1 MKVCQNLFFFKIGN
15 KFVFYSWPTT
25 QRTTN
30 EKLANYASGWINR
43 NEKLIHNK
51 DRYSIIASCACF
63 RDHITE
69 GVFSL
74 GEFT

>member
-1 MKVCQNLFFFKIGN
+1 MSKAVFFKTGN

-30 EKLANYASGWINR
+30 KKLANYASGWINR
-43 NEKLIHNK
+43 NEKHIHSK
-51 DRYSIIASCACF
+51 DRYSTIASCACF